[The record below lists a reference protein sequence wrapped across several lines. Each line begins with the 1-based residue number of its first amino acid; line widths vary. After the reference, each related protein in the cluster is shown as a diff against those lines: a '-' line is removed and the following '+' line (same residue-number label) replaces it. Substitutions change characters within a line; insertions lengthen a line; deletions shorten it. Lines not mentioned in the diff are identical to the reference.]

1 MSERTQLSDIV
12 SKWEIR
18 SNIPMALLGLAYL
31 ACYSAEVVFSDN
43 QKLVAY
49 LEIVS
54 QVVWLI
60 FLLDL
65 IIRLFAA
72 KRFGKFLK
80 KNWLEVV
87 SLLLPFVRFL
97 RVFRAVLA
105 LRAMK
110 RFSSNRASATGLY
123 ILMLVPLTWFTGAVA
138 VLDAETASPG
148 GSITNLREALWWSLA
163 TITTVGYGD
172 KYPITLE
179 GQLIAAVLMI
189 AGISLFSAG
198 AAMFASWM
206 LAGPKSVD
214 TLEEK

>member
-1 MSERTQLSDIV
+1 MTDRTQLTGFV
-12 SKWEIR
+12 SQWEIR
-18 SNIPMALLGLAYL
+18 TNIPMALLGLVYL
-31 ACYSAEVVFSDN
+31 ACYSAEVVFPDN
-43 QKLVAY
+43 LQLVSY

-54 QVVWLI
+54 QIIWLI

-65 IIRLFAA
+65 IMRFFAV
-72 KRFGKFLK
+72 KRFGRFLR
-80 KNWLEVV
+80 KNWLEMV
-87 SLLLPFVRFL
+87 SLMLLFVRFL

-105 LRAMK
+105 LTAIK

-123 ILMLVPLTWFTGAVA
+123 VLMLMPLTWFTGAVA
-138 VLDAETASPG
+138 VLDAESASPG

-198 AAMFASWM
+198 AAMFATWM
-206 LAGPKSVD
+206 LAGPKSAETV
-214 TLEEK
+214 EEK

>member
-1 MSERTQLSDIV
+1 
-12 SKWEIR
+12 
-18 SNIPMALLGLAYL
+18 MALLGLVYL
-31 ACYSAEVVFSDN
+31 ACYSAEVVFPDN
-43 QKLVAY
+43 LQLVSY

-54 QVVWLI
+54 QIIWLI

-65 IIRLFAA
+65 IMRFFAV
-72 KRFGKFLK
+72 KRFGRFLR
-80 KNWLEVV
+80 KNWLEMV
-87 SLLLPFVRFL
+87 SLMLLFVRFL

-105 LRAMK
+105 LTAIK

-123 ILMLVPLTWFTGAVA
+123 VLMLMPLTWFTGAVA
-138 VLDAETASPG
+138 VLDAESASPG

-198 AAMFASWM
+198 AAMFATWM
-206 LAGPKSVD
+206 LAGPKSAETV
-214 TLEEK
+214 EEK

>member
-1 MSERTQLSDIV
+1 MSDRTKFHDLV
-12 SKWEIR
+12 SQWETR
-18 SNIPMALLGLAYL
+18 TNIPMALLGLAYL

-43 QKLVAY
+43 QQLVHF

-60 FLLDL
+60 FLVDL
-65 IIRLFAA
+65 IIRFFAA
-72 KRFGKFLK
+72 ERFGKFLK

-87 SLLLPFVRFL
+87 SLMLPFVRFL

-105 LRAMK
+105 LRAIK

-123 ILMLVPLTWFTGAVA
+123 VLMLVPLTWFTGAVA

-206 LAGPKSVD
+206 LAGPKSAD
-214 TLEEK
+214 SLEEK

>member
-1 MSERTQLSDIV
+1 MSIRTQLPDFV
-12 SKWEIR
+12 SEWESR
-18 SNIPMALLGLAYL
+18 TNIPMALLGLVYL
-31 ACYSAEVVFSDN
+31 ACYSAEVVFSDYSN
-43 QKLVAY
+43 LVFF

-54 QVVWLI
+54 QIVWLI

-65 IIRLFAA
+65 IVRFFAA
-72 KRFGKFLK
+72 KKFGKFLK
-80 KNWLEVV
+80 KNWLEVI

-105 LRAMK
+105 LRAIK

-123 ILMLVPLTWFTGAVA
+123 VLMLVPLTWFTGAVA

-198 AAMFASWM
+198 AAMFATWM
-206 LAGPKSVD
+206 LAGPKNAD
-214 TLEEK
+214 TVEEK

>member
-1 MSERTQLSDIV
+1 MTDRTQLTGFV
-12 SKWEIR
+12 SQWEIR
-18 SNIPMALLGLAYL
+18 TNIPMALLGLVYL
-31 ACYSAEVVFSDN
+31 ACYSAEVVFPDN
-43 QKLVAY
+43 LQLVSY

-54 QVVWLI
+54 QIIWLI

-65 IIRLFAA
+65 IMRFFAV

-80 KNWLEVV
+80 KNWLEMV
-87 SLLLPFVRFL
+87 SLMLPFVRFL

-105 LRAMK
+105 LTAIK

-123 ILMLVPLTWFTGAVA
+123 VLMLMPLTWFTGAVA
-138 VLDAETASPG
+138 VLDAESASPG

-198 AAMFASWM
+198 AAMFATWM
-206 LAGPKSVD
+206 LAGPKSAETV
-214 TLEEK
+214 EEK